1 MIGLSPLSAGHRRRF
16 QPTCVRPSTGSYP
29 RFSLPTDSSPG
40 FASAARDSSR
50 PVKARF
56 RSGSLS
62 VNLAPRQRLA
72 GSFYKRHAVTPQGCS
87 DCSWAHG
94 FRYCFTPLPGCFSP
108 FPHGT
113 GTLSV
118 RQVCLD
124 LPHGRGRFTRDS
136 TRPALLGTHDRKTAS
151 FQVRGWHPLRP
162 GLQACS
168 PGKPFYDSRPVRR
181 NRDTRSRNTTN
192 ATPDGYHAP
201 MVWSDPLSLAT
212 THGVSL
218 PAGTEMFHFPA
229 YPRNNKVPCRPMT
242 AGGLPHSE
250 ILGSKPCW
258 RLPEAYRILKR
269 PSSVLSAKASTIR
282 PSGRHT
288 PRKTL
293 MIASNARR
301 QIITL

>member
-1 MIGLSPLSAGHRRRF
+1 
-16 QPTCVRPSTGSYP
+16 
-29 RFSLPTDSSPG
+29 
-40 FASAARDSSR
+40 
-50 PVKARF
+50 
-56 RSGSLS
+56 
-62 VNLAPRQRLA
+62 
-72 GSFYKRHAVTPQGCS
+72 
-87 DCSWAHG
+87 
-94 FRYCFTPLPGCFSP
+94 
-108 FPHGT
+108 
-113 GTLSV
+113 
-118 RQVCLD
+118 
-124 LPHGRGRFTRDS
+124 
-136 TRPALLGTHDRKTAS
+136 
-151 FQVRGWHPLRP
+151 
-162 GLQACS
+162 
-168 PGKPFYDSRPVRR
+168 
-181 NRDTRSRNTTN
+181 
-192 ATPDGYHAP
+192 

-293 MIASNARR
+293 MIASSRQTTNHHTVKNDHKTIDLETRLQKEPGEIAIKQTMKQNSSHCSRPLSSSQTTTRPARTR
-301 QIITL
+301 PEAHRPTASHQGHPENRTRPQVAGGGPGAQKHTHTTPRTPEKESESP

>member
-56 RSGSLS
+56 RFGSLS

-72 GSFYKRHAVTPQGCS
+72 GSFYKRHAVTTESCS

-181 NRDTRSRNTTN
+181 NRDTRSLNTTN

>member
-1 MIGLSPLSAGHRRRF
+1 MGHMIGRRQASRYGAGTLCGQAFKPVPLASRF
-16 QPTCVRPSTGSYP
+16 MTP
-29 RFSLPTDSSPG
+29 
-40 FASAARDSSR
+40 AR
-50 PVKARF
+50 
-56 RSGSLS
+56 S
-62 VNLAPRQRLA
+62 V
-72 GSFYKRHAVTPQGCS
+72 
-87 DCSWAHG
+87 
-94 FRYCFTPLPGCFSP
+94 
-108 FPHGT
+108 GT
-113 GTLSV
+113 GTHA
-118 RQVCLD
+118 
-124 LPHGRGRFTRDS
+124 PATPRD
-136 TRPALLGTHDRKTAS
+136 
-151 FQVRGWHPLRP
+151 
-162 GLQACS
+162 
-168 PGKPFYDSRPVRR
+168 
-181 NRDTRSRNTTN
+181 

-288 PRKTL
+288 PRKNP
-293 MIASNARR
+293 MIAFLRQTTNHHTVKNDHKTIDLETRLQKTEPGEIAIKQTMTSVIALLASTIQFSNHHAPDTETTNGPQADAIPPGTSGKPHATKSAGGGPGTQKHTHTTARKPPTEPAKPTISSTPAR
-301 QIITL
+301 PHHSGNRSRRMGHTTDARPAS

>member
-1 MIGLSPLSAGHRRRF
+1 M
-16 QPTCVRPSTGSYP
+16 
-29 RFSLPTDSSPG
+29 
-40 FASAARDSSR
+40 
-50 PVKARF
+50 
-56 RSGSLS
+56 
-62 VNLAPRQRLA
+62 
-72 GSFYKRHAVTPQGCS
+72 
-87 DCSWAHG
+87 WAHG
-94 FRYCFTPLPGCFSP
+94 FRNCFTPLPGCFSP

-181 NRDTRSRNTTN
+181 NRDTRSLNTTN

-229 YPRNNKVPCRPMT
+229 YPRNKRSVPAHDGRRVAPFGNPRIEAMLE
-242 AGGLPHSE
+242 APRGLSHPQTSFIGTVCQGIH
-250 ILGSKPCW
+250 
-258 RLPEAYRILKR
+258 
-269 PSSVLSAKASTIR
+269 
-282 PSGRHT
+282 HT
-288 PRKTL
+288 PFRAAHAPKNL